1 MHRAFPKA
9 AGEGYGDAGA
19 LLPYRANGA
28 ADPEPTIWPAVV
40 DAFKSA
46 LGPEL
51 LTDGEPVVTDEP
63 TAYDWVRWLTG
74 KASMDWLSDVSSAV
88 GDNTRYSNKT
98 SRAKAILKILHTN
111 VAAGG
116 AGD

>member
-1 MHRAFPKA
+1 MHGAFPKA
-9 AGEGYGDAGA
+9 AGEGYGDAGG
-19 LLPYRANGA
+19 LLPYRADGPSEA
-28 ADPEPTIWPAVV
+28 ESTTWPSVV

-51 LTDGEPVVTDEP
+51 PTDGEPVVTDEP
-63 TAYDWVRWLTG
+63 TAYDWVRWVTG
-74 KASMDWLSDVSSAV
+74 KTSMDWLSDVSSAV

-98 SRAKAILKILHTN
+98 SRAKAILKILHSN
-111 VAAGG
+111 AAAGG

>member
-1 MHRAFPKA
+1 MHGAFPKA
-9 AGEGYGDAGA
+9 AGDGYGDAGA
-19 LLPYRANGA
+19 LLPYRVNDDAE
-28 ADPEPTIWPAVV
+28 PESTIWPAVV
-40 DAFKSA
+40 DAFRTA

-51 LTDGEPVVTDEP
+51 LTDGEPLVTDEP

-74 KASMDWLSDVSSAV
+74 KASMDWLSDVSSAI

-98 SRAKAILKILHTN
+98 SRAKAILKILHPN

-116 AGD
+116 AGE